1 MKIVLMEPLGV
12 AVEKVKEMA
21 EVFSSRGHEFVA
33 YDSVAANNQEMIARA
48 KDADLLMIA
57 NHPLPAE
64 VIDAA
69 AKLKMISVAF
79 VGVDHIALDRCRERG
94 IVISNAAGYCDDA
107 VAELALG
114 MSLTLLRN
122 GRQVDAAAR
131 EGKTRDGLVGNELAG
146 KTVGIIGTGSIG
158 LRTAELFKAFRCKL
172 IGYSRS
178 EREEAKALGLTYKSL
193 IEVMKESDI
202 VSVHT
207 PLTGATKG
215 MINSDLIAYMKPEA
229 LFINVARGPIV
240 DNQALADALNAG
252 LIRGA
257 GIDVFDMEPPLPAE
271 EPLHQAKNVWLAP
284 HVAFATKESIERRA
298 QITFDNVRAWMDGTP
313 QNVKA

>member
-12 AVEKVKEMA
+12 AVEKVNQMA
-21 EVFSSRGHEFVA
+21 EVFCGQGHEFVA
-33 YDSVAANNQEMIARA
+33 YDSVAGNDEEMIARA

-57 NHPLPAE
+57 NHPLPAV

-79 VGVDHIALDRCRERG
+79 VGVDHIALDSCRERG

-122 GRQVDAAAR
+122 GRQVDMAAR
-131 EGKTRDGLVGNELAG
+131 EGKTRVGLVGNELAG

-158 LRTAELFKAFRCKL
+158 LRTAELFKAFRCNL

-178 EREEAKALGLTYKSL
+178 ERKEAKALGLTYKSL
-193 IEVMKESDI
+193 IEVMEESDI

-215 MINSDLIAYMKPEA
+215 MINGDLIAHMKPDA

-257 GIDVFDMEPPLPAE
+257 GIDVFDMEPPLLAE

-298 QITFDNVRAWMDGTP
+298 QITFDNVTAWMDGTP
-313 QNVKA
+313 QNVKE